1 VKNRFHNLPF
11 KFNLQRYSEGGDTL
25 ADIINGGGGDGDGDK
40 EGEAEEEEEEEGEKG
55 EEDGGEDEE

>member
-1 VKNRFHNLPF
+1 MPF